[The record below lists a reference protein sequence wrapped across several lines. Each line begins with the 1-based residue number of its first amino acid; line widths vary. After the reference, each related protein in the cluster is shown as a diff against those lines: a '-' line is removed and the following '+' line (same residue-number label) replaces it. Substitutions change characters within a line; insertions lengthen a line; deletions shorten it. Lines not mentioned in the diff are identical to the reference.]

1 MMKMF
6 ILTDEVVPNIRKQLP
21 ESCALVLGK
30 APLWFIYANDAISNN
45 FLPDEF
51 KNRIKNNLSE
61 ILTASGPP
69 LLTTTISIRFGKC
82 CWLSLVVIKEVFLF
96 DTVDGYVDASDPTVA
111 GGGGGGRPA
120 ALIHAQLLATHS
132 LAIQIWREL
141 HEIKLV
147 QVSNR
152 ASIQRNLQQ

>member
-1 MMKMF
+1 
-6 ILTDEVVPNIRKQLP
+6 
-21 ESCALVLGK
+21 
-30 APLWFIYANDAISNN
+30 
-45 FLPDEF
+45 
-51 KNRIKNNLSE
+51 
-61 ILTASGPP
+61 
-69 LLTTTISIRFGKC
+69 
-82 CWLSLVVIKEVFLF
+82 VVIKEVFLF